1 MGKGGT
7 VMTSWH
13 ERDDFWETVP
23 LFDQRSLEAAPQ
35 EVDALL
41 SLLGIEPGAEVLDLC
56 CGVGRHSLELARRD
70 YRVTGVDRTAAFLRT
85 ARQRAAAEALSV
97 EWVQADMRE
106 FVRPGAFD
114 AAINLFTSF
123 GYFENQ
129 DEDRRVADNLF
140 RSLRPGGM
148 LVIEMMGKEVL
159 ARIFLPRDWQEL
171 ADGTLFLLERA
182 VDPDWTWMENRWILI
197 RDGQRL
203 EYAVGHRLYD
213 GAGLRALLLDVG
225 FESVA
230 LHGGLD
236 GAPYDTSAQ
245 RLVAVARKAGT

>member
-1 MGKGGT
+1 
-7 VMTSWH
+7 MTSWH
-13 ERDDFWETVP
+13 ERDDFWETAP
-23 LFDQRSLEAAPQ
+23 LFGPQNLEAAPQ

-41 SLLGIEPGAEVLDLC
+41 PLLGIEPGTQVLDLC
-56 CGVGRHSLELARRD
+56 CGVGRHSLELSRRG
-70 YRVTGVDRTAAFLRT
+70 YQVTGVDRTAAFLRT

-123 GYFENQ
+123 GYFEDP

-140 RSLRPGGM
+140 RSLRPGGV
-148 LVIEMMGKEVL
+148 LAIEMMGKEVL
-159 ARIFLPRDWQEL
+159 ARIFVPRDWQEL
-171 ADGTLFLLERA
+171 ADGTLFLQERA
-182 VDPDWTWMENRWILI
+182 VTRDWSWMENRWILI
-197 RDGQRL
+197 KDGQRL
-203 EYAVGHRLYD
+203 EYAVGHRIYD
-213 GAGLRALLLDVG
+213 GAGLRALLLDAG
-225 FESVA
+225 FESVT

-245 RLVAVARKAGT
+245 RLVALARRAGA